1 MIAAPTPRTGFDRNL
16 HRLLDDRAGLALTE
30 FAFCLPILMVLMASG
45 LELSN
50 YVLATKRVG
59 DLAAM
64 VADNASRMG
73 MRSAG
78 LSVHQI
84 SEAEINDVFTGAELQ
99 AGLPDFT
106 ENGRIILSSLQR
118 NADDGQWIAWQRCF
132 GNNGLGSSY
141 GEQGDGA
148 SGTAFEGMG
157 PPDNRVQAAR
167 GTAVM
172 FVEVTYNY
180 DPVFPVMSLPARTL
194 REFAVFNVRESRD
207 LNMPRNAEN
216 VDIQICEG

>member
-1 MIAAPTPRTGFDRNL
+1 MTAARTERIGLDRNAQ
-16 HRLLDDRAGLALTE
+16 RLLGDTAGLALTE
-30 FAFCLPILMVLMASG
+30 FAFCLPILMILMASG

-99 AGLPDFT
+99 ADLPDFT

-132 GNNGLGSSY
+132 GNNFHCKH
-141 GEQGDGA
+141 
-148 SGTAFEGMG
+148 TA
-157 PPDNRVQAAR
+157 R
-167 GTAVM
+167 
-172 FVEVTYNY
+172 
-180 DPVFPVMSLPARTL
+180 
-194 REFAVFNVRESRD
+194 
-207 LNMPRNAEN
+207 
-216 VDIQICEG
+216 

>member
-1 MIAAPTPRTGFDRNL
+1 MIAARTKRTGIRANL
-16 HRLLDDRAGLALTE
+16 LRLRDETGGLALTE
-30 FAFCLPILMVLMASG
+30 FAFSLPILMVLMASG

-84 SEAEINDVFTGAELQ
+84 SEAEINDVFTGAALQ
-99 AGLPDFT
+99 ADLSDFT

-132 GNNGLGSSY
+132 GNNGLGSTY
-141 GEQGDGA
+141 GDQGDGA

-157 PPDNRVQAAR
+157 PANSRVQASR

-172 FVEVTYNY
+172 FVEVSYNY
-180 DPVFPVMSLPARTL
+180 EPIFPVMSLPARTL

-207 LNMPRNAEN
+207 LGMPRNAEN
-216 VDIQICEG
+216 VDIQSCAG

>member
-1 MIAAPTPRTGFDRNL
+1 MIAAPTPRTGADRNL

>member
-1 MIAAPTPRTGFDRNL
+1 MTAARTERIGLDRNAQ
-16 HRLLDDRAGLALTE
+16 RLLADTAGLALTE
-30 FAFCLPILMVLMASG
+30 FAFCLPILMILMASG

-99 AGLPDFT
+99 ADLPDFT

-132 GNNGLGSSY
+132 GNNGLGSSF
-141 GEQGDGA
+141 GDEGDGA
-148 SGTAFEGMG
+148 SGTAFAGMG
-157 PPDNRVQAAR
+157 PLDNRVQAAR

-180 DPVFPVMSLPARTL
+180 DPVFPFMSLPAQTL

-216 VDIQICEG
+216 VEVQVCDG